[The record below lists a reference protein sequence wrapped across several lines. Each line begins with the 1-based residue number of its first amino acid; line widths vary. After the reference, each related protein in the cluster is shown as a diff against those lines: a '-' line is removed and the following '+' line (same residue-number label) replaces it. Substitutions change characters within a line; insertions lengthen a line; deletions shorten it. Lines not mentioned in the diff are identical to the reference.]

1 MGLESMQKSDSQTG
15 LAGVSQRPVWWRRR
29 RVQLLAAAV
38 AAVVGTG
45 TYFAVG
51 GSGPG
56 TIDVHGTLRLGPL
69 SAVDEVHSFGTA
81 ENGDVCISGD
91 GYDDITAGA
100 AVTIGG
106 SAGQT
111 LAVAP
116 LSGGAEDG
124 VADVGGA
131 AMGFCVFSFDA
142 TVPDG
147 QSAYTVTIGHRG
159 TQTFTPA
166 QAAEGIQ
173 LKLGD

>member
-1 MGLESMQKSDSQTG
+1 MDLDSRQQSDSRV
-15 LAGVSQRPVWWRRR
+15 AASPVWWRRR

-38 AAVVGTG
+38 AAGVGIG

-51 GSGPG
+51 SSGPG

-81 ENGDVCISGD
+81 EDGDVCVSGS

-100 AVTIGG
+100 AVTVGG
-106 SAGQT
+106 PTGQT

-142 TVPDG
+142 TVSAG

-166 QAAEGIQ
+166 QVGEGIQ